1 MDRGLR
7 VGHLV
12 VPEDELVERFSRSS
26 GPGGQSVNTSDTRVE
41 LRWDVA
47 ASTALTDSRRARLLT
62 RLAGR
67 VVDGVLVVVASEYR
81 SQWRN
86 RQAARARMTALV
98 ADALRPAPPPR
109 RATRPTRSSREARLA
124 GKRRRSQVKR
134 GRGRPD
140 PND

>member
-1 MDRGLR
+1 MDGGLR

-12 VPEDELVERFSRSS
+12 IPADELAERFSRSS

-47 ASTALTDSRRARLLT
+47 ASTALTESRRYRLLT

-86 RQAARARMTALV
+86 RQAARARMAALV

-109 RATRPTRSSREARLA
+109 RATRPTRTSREARLA
-124 GKRRRSQVKR
+124 GKRRRSEVKR

>member
-1 MDRGLR
+1 MDAGLK
-7 VGHLV
+7 VGNLT

-41 LRWDVA
+41 LRWDIA
-47 ASTALTDSRRARLLT
+47 GSTALSEPRRSRLLT

-67 VVDGVLVVVASEYR
+67 MVDGALVVVASEYR

-86 RQAARARMTALV
+86 RQAARARMAALI
-98 ADALRPAPPPR
+98 ADGLRPPPAPR
-109 RATRPTRSSREARLA
+109 RATRPSRSAREARLA